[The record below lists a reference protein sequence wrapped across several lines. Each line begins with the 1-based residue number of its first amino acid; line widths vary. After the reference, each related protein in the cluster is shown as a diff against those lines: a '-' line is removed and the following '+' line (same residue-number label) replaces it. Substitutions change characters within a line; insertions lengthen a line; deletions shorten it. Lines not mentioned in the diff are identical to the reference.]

1 MVTVMVETVSSGRE
15 CSEKSYRN
23 NILTR
28 LLIAT
33 TIVFILLKTFYNIS
47 ESDILDVAVF

>member
-1 MVTVMVETVSSGRE
+1 MVETVSKGRE

-28 LLIAT
+28 LLMLLLL
-33 TIVFILLKTFYNIS
+33 FSYLKTFYNIS
-47 ESDILDVAVF
+47 DSDILDVAVF